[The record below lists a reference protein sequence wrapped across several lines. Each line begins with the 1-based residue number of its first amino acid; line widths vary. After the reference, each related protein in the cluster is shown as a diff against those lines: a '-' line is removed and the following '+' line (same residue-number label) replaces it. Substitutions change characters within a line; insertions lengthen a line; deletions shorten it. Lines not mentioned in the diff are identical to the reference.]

1 MDDQQHSKKNNFGLL
16 NHLEDDRLS
25 ALFEQYPFSAN
36 LRWELI
42 KRKLVSGDISLEE
55 IGNQSIYMKDRLSY
69 FKEIEELTQH
79 TNQASP
85 QSKAED
91 IKNPNP
97 ESELEAAASSEDT
110 PHEIKS
116 KPDIETPIPPAK
128 EEEESENPSE
138 EIEAG
143 REETEYP
150 DDTPSNGSPEE
161 KPEIEEEN
169 QTENTKELLPNKDI
183 STPGDDIET
192 TVEDDHSSPFVKWLR
207 TVSDSATGER
217 TFSGETSFRGQS
229 AVEKSEKDIGQ
240 KEEVYPIKKKK
251 NKKKKKGGKIKSKP
265 PKELELQPDIATE
278 TLANLLAS
286 QGHHEEA
293 NEMYRLLSLKYPEK
307 SSYFAAK
314 IKKS

>member
-1 MDDQQHSKKNNFGLL
+1 MDDQQHSKKENFGLL

-42 KRKLVSGDISLEE
+42 KRKLDRGDLSLEE

-69 FKEIEELTQH
+69 FKEIEELTQQ
-79 TNQASP
+79 TSQASP
-85 QSKAED
+85 PSTSD
-91 IKNPNP
+91 VIKDPNT
-97 ESELEAAASSEDT
+97 EIEVEAAESSEET
-110 PHEIKS
+110 PNEVEAI
-116 KPDIETPIPPAK
+116 PNIENPIPPEK
-128 EEEESENPSE
+128 EEENPEDPS
-138 EIEAG
+138 
-143 REETEYP
+143 EETEYS
-150 DDTPSNGSPEE
+150 DDTPTNGSPEE
-161 KPEIEEEN
+161 KPEIEEE
-169 QTENTKELLPNKDI
+169 TPTANTDEFPPRRDI
-183 STPGDDIET
+183 GTPGGKIET
-192 TVEDDHSSPFVKWLR
+192 TEDEDDHSSPFVKWLR
-207 TVSDSATGER
+207 TVSDSATGEKTYR
-217 TFSGETSFRGQS
+217 GEPFSRERSV
-229 AVEKSEKDIGQ
+229 VEKPEKNNEQ
-240 KEEVYPIKKKK
+240 LEERDSIKKKK
-251 NKKKKKGGKIKSKP
+251 NKKKKKGGKIKSKS